1 MCHKGHSIAKP
12 EDEAMLID
20 DESTSDS
27 YSQRK
32 EEAKP
37 IKTEEEAAPK
47 EIGLGLFNYLESYR
61 KRLQE
66 MY

>member
-12 EDEAMLID
+12 EEEAMQID
-20 DESTSDS
+20 EESTSES

-32 EEAKP
+32 EDIKP
-37 IKTEEEAAPK
+37 VKTEEAEPK

-61 KRLQE
+61 KRL
-66 MY
+66 